1 MACNNSGLIP
11 LAVKE
16 EEEVDANI
24 LAVGLY
30 LKKEAKGHGRESLLF
45 PGYQMEL
52 VTSVAN
58 ASKGPVILVIMSGGG
73 IDASFAKS
81 LDHSSGHLWNI

>member
-11 LAVKE
+11 PAVKAAKE
-16 EEEVDANI
+16 ADATI
-24 LAVGLY
+24 MVVGLD
-30 LKKEAKGHGRESLLF
+30 LKQEAEGHDRESLFL